1 MDVFYKNSLY
11 VVPNAFREYYDK
23 DPLLKAYLEIYN
35 AKKFA
40 PKGYNIY
47 YSIYDSYDQEIFTS
61 SGQTIP
67 ISDGMVEIA
76 EMPLDLVPTGKYS
89 FRVKVAYPMDNEKD
103 SIIISKVFYNINSK
117 IPIEQSGFVE
127 NESFEISEF
136 STMAEERVEL
146 EFSMAKYL
154 MTSTNMEQ
162 FANLSTLEARQRYLF
177 SFWKGLDPNPNT
189 RANEKYE
196 EFKIAASYANKFFSF
211 ANRKGW
217 RTDRGRI
224 LMMYGFPTQRDQ
236 VHQNTIE
243 KSHEIWYYDEKE
255 GGLTFAFV
263 DIRGIGDFI
272 LVHSTYFSEVYN
284 PNWYKEYVP
293 VDSNGM
299 PVNNQNNGQQ
309 R

>member
-11 VVPNAFREYYDK
+11 VVPNAFCEYYDK

-47 YSIYDSYDQEIFTS
+47 FSIYDSYDQEIFTS

-89 FRVKVAYPMDNEKD
+89 FRVKVAYPMDKESD
-103 SIIISKVFYNINSK
+103 SIIISKVFFNINSK
-117 IPIEQSGFVE
+117 IPIEQSAFVE

-136 STMAEERVEL
+136 STMAEERLDL

-162 FANLSTLEARQRYLF
+162 FDKLSTLEARQRYLF

-189 RANEKYE
+189 RANERYE
-196 EFKIAASYANKFFSF
+196 DFKVAAAYANKFFSF

-217 RTDRGRI
+217 KTDRGRV
-224 LMMYGFPTQRDQ
+224 LMTYGFPTQRDQ
-236 VHQNTIE
+236 VHQNTVE

-272 LVHSTYFSEVYN
+272 LVHSTYFSEIYN

-293 VDSNGM
+293 VESQGKQMYDD
-299 PVNNQNNGQQ
+299 NNGQQ